1 MWRGNFDSRIIQE
14 TWSKE
19 NSDFKEGY
27 VVRVT
32 REFYINEFSK
42 VVGKFVRKNHVQTS
56 KFWMKEPM
64 IENKLK

>member
-19 NSDFKEGY
+19 SSDFKEGY

-32 REFYINEFSK
+32 REFYSVERESPSACRW
-42 VVGKFVRKNHVQTS
+42 G
-56 KFWMKEPM
+56 
-64 IENKLK
+64 